1 MNIAMKAKES
11 AAAVL
16 AGYERSMESG
26 GRAFVLGENHDW
38 LRAIAESKLRDPV
51 VFWGEMDRLPTAKGE
66 VPERARGD

>member
-51 VFWGEMDRLPTAKGE
+51 VFWGKMDRLPTAKGE